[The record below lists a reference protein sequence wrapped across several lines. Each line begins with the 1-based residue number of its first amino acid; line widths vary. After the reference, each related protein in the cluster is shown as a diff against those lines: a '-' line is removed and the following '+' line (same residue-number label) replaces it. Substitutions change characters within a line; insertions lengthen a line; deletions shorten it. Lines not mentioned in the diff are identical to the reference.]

1 MFFLNFLGC
10 LCYFM
15 VEKTKDMEKE
25 TTQSGRIMTL
35 EAYYAQHGPYILR
48 YLRRLV
54 GPIHAEDVLQ
64 DTFVQ
69 ALCHI
74 ERLSD
79 VNIPRAWL
87 FRVAR
92 NLGMNVL
99 RKKKMVTHIDL
110 DGLIHSASLEDPRL
124 VTMRQAISK
133 LPDKHR
139 ETILLRWY
147 DQLSYKEI
155 AQVQDISVGTVRS
168 RLHNSL
174 GQLRMQMDIELAVD
188 P

>member
-1 MFFLNFLGC
+1 
-10 LCYFM
+10 
-15 VEKTKDMEKE
+15 MEQD
-25 TTQSGRIMTL
+25 TTQSGQITTL

-48 YLRRLV
+48 YLNRLV
-54 GPIHAEDVLQ
+54 GLKYAEDLLQ

-69 ALCHI
+69 ALSHS

-79 VNIPRAWL
+79 VSIPRAWL

-92 NLGMNVL
+92 NLAMNVL
-99 RKKKMVTHIDL
+99 RKKKITTNIDL
-110 DGLIHSASLEDPRL
+110 DGLAHSASLENPRL
-124 VTMRQAISK
+124 ATMRRAINK
-133 LPDKHR
+133 LSDKHR
-139 ETILLRWY
+139 ETIMLRWY

-174 GQLRMQMDIELAVD
+174 GQLRMQMDIELAID

>member
-1 MFFLNFLGC
+1 
-10 LCYFM
+10 
-15 VEKTKDMEKE
+15 MEQGG
-25 TTQSGRIMTL
+25 TQSSRISAL
-35 EAYYAQHGPYILR
+35 EAFYAQHGPYILR

-54 GPIHAEDVLQ
+54 GPQYAEDLLQ

-69 ALCHI
+69 ALCHTK
-74 ERLSD
+74 RLGE
-79 VNIPRAWL
+79 VNSPRAWL

-92 NLGMNVL
+92 NLAMNVL
-99 RKKKMVTHIDL
+99 RKKKITVNIDL
-110 DGLIHSASLEDPRL
+110 DRLVHSASLEDPRL
-124 VTMRQAISK
+124 TAMRCAINK
-133 LPDKHR
+133 LSDNCR
-139 ETILLRWY
+139 ETVLLRWY

-155 AQVQDISVGTVRS
+155 AQVQDISIGTVRS